1 MGLASVLLWA
11 VSGLYDKFLM
21 QLFKPLNVEAWYSFY
36 QLVIMAVVM
45 LFVRGRSR
53 VFGKFHWRWSILL
66 ISIFICAAD
75 LSYFM
80 CLSEEGSMVSIASMI
95 RRCSA
100 LVAFV
105 YGVIVLREGDLK
117 LKIID
122 QCLLIAGVVCMV
134 LGSL

>member
-1 MGLASVLLWA
+1 
-11 VSGLYDKFLM
+11 
-21 QLFKPLNVEAWYSFY
+21 
-36 QLVIMAVVM
+36 
-45 LFVRGRSR
+45 
-53 VFGKFHWRWSILL
+53 
-66 ISIFICAAD
+66 
-75 LSYFM
+75 M